1 MAILPVSQMLQATDV
16 VGNFQR
22 GLAFGQQQRE
32 AKRQD
37 EERQQLRNL
46 APSIQQGDPAAFGQA
61 AAINPE
67 YAAAQQG
74 AGDDGLRRLKGAI
87 GFIEQAQKSGN
98 PQAVEAAYQ
107 QVRPYL
113 ARFGQQPPA
122 TFAEA
127 EPKFM
132 EAKARIAMLD
142 QGGQQQRNLSVS
154 PGSAIVDPATGQVI
168 YERPFAPQS
177 QSFEFDVDGR
187 PTRFTFN
194 TRTGNYERAELGG
207 GQSPSL
213 ASPMGDPQGV
223 YASLADKHGF
233 QTTSTTRTK
242 EENER
247 VGGVPNSQHMTGTAR
262 DFSVRGKTPE
272 QINAFVNDLR
282 SQGFEV
288 ITRDHGTGPHI
299 HAELPPSASR
309 AAQPLVGRSREEQA
323 GLTTAAQEA
332 AKTAALAEQ
341 ERIKADAAVDQA
353 VRTDVGKAQA
363 EKALAAPAAIQ
374 TLQQSLDSIDAL
386 LADPGLE
393 NIVGLGSIN
402 PLNRIPGTAARGLIA
417 RADQIAGQSFLA
429 AFNQLKG
436 GGAITEKEGEAA
448 TRAIARLDRSQ
459 SLEDYKTALN
469 DLRDAISPAIE
480 RLRASQRPAATRA
493 PAQRGPQPGQV
504 EDGYR
509 FRGGNPADPNNW
521 ERL

>member
-1 MAILPVSQMLQATDV
+1 MAILPVSNMLQATDV

-22 GLAFGQQQRE
+22 GLVLGQQQRE

-168 YERPFAPQS
+168 YERPFAPQN
-177 QSFEFDVDGR
+177 QSFEFNGPDGR
-187 PTRFTFN
+187 PRRFTFN
-194 TRTGNYERAELGG
+194 TRTAQYEEAQLGG
-207 GQSPSL
+207 G
-213 ASPMGDPQGV
+213 APQPTR
-223 YASLADKHGF
+223 F
-233 QTTSTTRTK
+233 QTST
-242 EENER
+242 
-247 VGGVPNSQHMTGTAR
+247 G
-262 DFSVRGKTPE
+262 
-272 QINAFVNDLR
+272 
-282 SQGFEV
+282 EV
-288 ITRDHGTGPHI
+288 IDISQVSDPNVRAQILANPQQFGMVPDGGSVQ
-299 HAELPPSASR
+299 LPP
-309 AAQPLVGRSREEQA
+309 AQGGMPLVGRAPEEQA
-323 GLTTAAQEA
+323 ALTTGAQEA
-332 AKTAALAEQ
+332 AKLQYLPEA
-341 ERIKADAAVDQA
+341 ERIKTEAAISQA
-353 VRTDVGKAQA
+353 AGTAAAKGEA
-363 EKALAAPAAIQ
+363 EARLEARQNLPRVLQESNSTISLIDKALNHPGRATATGA
-374 TLQQSLDSIDAL
+374 SSRLD
-386 LADPGLE
+386 PR
-393 NIVGLGSIN
+393 NFV
-402 PLNRIPGTAARGLIA
+402 PGTAARDFQVLL
-417 RADQIAGQSFLA
+417 DQIKGGTFLQAFQS
-429 AFNQLKG
+429 LKG
-436 GGAITEKEGEAA
+436 GGAITETEGRKAEQ
-448 TRAIARLDRSQ
+448 AIARLDTAQ
-459 SLEDYKTALN
+459 SEEAFVESLQE
-469 DLRDAISPAIE
+469 LRQIAQDAIGRAE
-480 RLRASQRPAATRA
+480 RKAQGGQT
-493 PAQRGPQPGQV
+493 QRGPQPGQV